1 MNNVLEAGA
10 YILNSVHY
18 YQKFKLKCELL
29 HPLDLL
35 LVADKITKDR
45 SKRMAMKEEME
56 PEIPNEAHH
65 PKVKTEMV
73 DESQESKLW
82 T

>member
-18 YQKFKLKCELL
+18 YQKFKLKCDLL

-35 LVADKITKDR
+35 LVADKITSER
-45 SKRMAMKEEME
+45 NKRFNTK
-56 PEIPNEAHH
+56 
-65 PKVKTEMV
+65 
-73 DESQESKLW
+73 
-82 T
+82 

>member
-45 SKRMAMKEEME
+45 SKRIVMKEEME
-56 PEIPNEAHH
+56 A
-65 PKVKTEMV
+65 
-73 DESQESKLW
+73 
-82 T
+82 

>member
-18 YQKFKLKCELL
+18 YQKFKLKCDLL

-35 LVADKITKDR
+35 LVADKITKGR
-45 SKRMAMKEEME
+45 NKKVVLKEEME
-56 PEIPNEAHH
+56 AEIPN
-65 PKVKTEMV
+65 
-73 DESQESKLW
+73 
-82 T
+82 